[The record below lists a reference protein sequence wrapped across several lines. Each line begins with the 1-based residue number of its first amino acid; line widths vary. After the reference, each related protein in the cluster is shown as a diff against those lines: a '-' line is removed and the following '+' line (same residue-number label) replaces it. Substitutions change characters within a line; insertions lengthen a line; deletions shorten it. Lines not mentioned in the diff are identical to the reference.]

1 MGNLIAAILC
11 TIGSGLGTAALFM
24 SEPTLVNYLAGT
36 GAGIG
41 TVGGIVWII
50 AAWADRR

>member
-11 TIGSGLGTAALFM
+11 TVGSGLGTIALFM
-24 SEPTLVNYLAGT
+24 SEPTFVNHLAGA

-41 TVGGIVWII
+41 TIGGVVWII
-50 AAWADRR
+50 AAWADRK